1 MTTASKCRVPFA
13 VASSQ
18 VLHTNQGDIAG
29 SRSGR
34 SSRFIPRLP
43 ATHADVPRVPCA
55 LYRPQH
61 SCRPAHIS
69 RCAAAGERLDRVRLC
84 RALRKLPPGGVS
96 GALGRCEGAERGLL
110 AMGKT
115 VVLAGALDTKGAE
128 FSYVRKVIRRAGLDV
143 LTVDFGVL
151 GEPAFI
157 PDISRAEVA
166 QAGGGD
172 LERWRSGE
180 HKDEAMAG
188 MAAALAVV
196 VRRLFDEGRL
206 DGIFSMGGSGG
217 TSVATT
223 AMRTLP
229 VGVPKLVASTVGGGD
244 VSGYAGTKDI
254 TFMPSV
260 VDIAGFNRISQRIYA
275 NAAAAIAGM
284 VAAEP
289 PAAEQATMIA
299 ASMFGN
305 TTAAEDLVRDGYF
318 QGVLDLTTTELADE
332 VCGGVMSAGPDRG
345 RAAPASGVPVVLVPG
360 CVDMANFGAPQTV
373 PARYAGRHLYNWNP
387 NVTLLRTNAAENTR
401 IGEMLAAAA
410 NAATGPVAVLL
421 PLRGVSMLD
430 SPGGQFWD
438 PAADRACYEAIRAH
452 LKPSVPVEEV
462 DANIN
467 DEAFAQ
473 RAADLLLAMIR
484 ETSQQRK

>member
-1 MTTASKCRVPFA
+1 
-13 VASSQ
+13 
-18 VLHTNQGDIAG
+18 
-29 SRSGR
+29 
-34 SSRFIPRLP
+34 
-43 ATHADVPRVPCA
+43 
-55 LYRPQH
+55 
-61 SCRPAHIS
+61 
-69 RCAAAGERLDRVRLC
+69 
-84 RALRKLPPGGVS
+84 
-96 GALGRCEGAERGLL
+96 
-110 AMGKT
+110 MGKT

-128 FSYVRKVIRRAGLDV
+128 FSYVRQAIRRAGLDV

-151 GEPAFI
+151 GEPSFV
-157 PDISRAEVA
+157 PDVGRAEVA
-166 QAGGGD
+166 QAGGGN

-180 HKDEAMAG
+180 HKDEAMAR
-188 MAAALAVV
+188 MAAGLAVV

-217 TSVATT
+217 TSVAAA

-260 VDIAGFNRISQRIYA
+260 VDIAGFNRISRRIYA

-289 PAAEQATMIA
+289 PAEEQAPMIA

-305 TTAAEDLVRDGYF
+305 TTAAVDQARTHMEWQGYEVLVFHATGIGGRTMEDLVRDGYF

-373 PARYAGRHLYNWNP
+373 PALYAGRQLYKWNP
-387 NVTLLRTNAAENTR
+387 NVTLLRTNTAENAR

-452 LKPSVPVEEV
+452 LKPSVPVEEI

-473 RAADLLLAMIR
+473 RAADLLLGMIR
-484 ETSQQRK
+484 ESSEQRK